1 MLHLQIFSEMRCNV
15 IVKMLNSN
23 IIRKFPFVSYHRC
36 IYSSDISFDQEKLT
50 AQRKLRRMDPSSRL
64 QTLIDE
70 QVKNNN
76 ENEDNLSG
84 NPVSEELKAKNF
96 LKLRRRSLS
105 PLSRVQTMIDSKNL
119 DDSDITNKDN
129 SK

>member
-1 MLHLQIFSEMRCNV
+1 V
-15 IVKMLNSN
+15 IVKMLNRN
-23 IIRKFPFVSYHRC
+23 IIRKFPFVSYYQRC
-36 IYSSDISFDQEKLT
+36 LYSSDKSFDQEQLT
-50 AQRKLRRMDPSSRL
+50 VQRKVRQMDPRSRL
-64 QTLIDE
+64 QTLLDE
-70 QVKNNN
+70 QVKNN

-84 NPVSEELKAKNF
+84 NPVSEELKSKKF

-105 PLSRVQTMIDSKNL
+105 PLSRVQTMMDSKNL

>member
-1 MLHLQIFSEMRCNV
+1 V
-15 IVKMLNSN
+15 IVKMLNRN
-23 IIRKFPFVSYHRC
+23 IIRKFPFVSYYQRC
-36 IYSSDISFDQEKLT
+36 LYSSDKSFDPEQLT
-50 AQRKLRRMDPSSRL
+50 VQRKVRHMDPSSRL

-70 QVKNNN
+70 QVKNN

-84 NPVSEELKAKNF
+84 NPVKSEVFKSKKF

-105 PLSRVQTMIDSKNL
+105 PLSRVQTMMDSKNL